1 MDKSL
6 SGLNVVILQY
16 DGSYQSNPTMSAL
29 VASLENLNAKVTLV
43 SNGGGLFRSVHRE
56 NKVTIIRAPFFRR
69 AAMAFASKIFC
80 SSILTNIIIRFWR
93 LIPNDELS
101 DSTIIGVDRKGLIEG
116 SFLSEKYGWKF
127 IYISF
132 EIMFEAETSARF
144 KRLERNLR
152 KTPDLIVVQDRKRWS
167 LLSEENYLSGPCT
180 FLPVAYRK
188 KLGSSRFEQEKNDQS
203 GIGKLVVIGS
213 LEDWTMAPEL
223 ARVTSNGEKISV
235 EFHSKNKNRFGL
247 DIQNLIAD
255 SQNISLSD
263 EFLGDFE
270 ALDEY
275 LEKFDMGVAFYKPIF
290 SEPFWGFSRQNEY
303 LGANIENIGMASGKF
318 STYLRAGLPVIVN
331 YWSPEFNVI
340 NKTSKCI
347 YLCSSLEELPGL
359 VEFILENKP
368 TKKSVIRA
376 FNRWL
381 SFDKNSHELMDFLT
395 QE

>member
-1 MDKSL
+1 MDKPFSRL
-6 SGLNVVILQY
+6 SVVIFQY

-29 VASLENLNAKVTLV
+29 LASLENLNAKVTLV
-43 SNGGGLFRSVHRE
+43 CNGGGFFRSVYRE
-56 NKVTIIRAPFFRR
+56 NQVTIIRAPFFRR

-80 SSILTNIIIRFWR
+80 SLILTNIIIRFWR
-93 LIPNDELS
+93 LIPNDELGE
-101 DSTIIGVDRKGLIEG
+101 STIIGVDRKGLIEG
-116 SFLSEKYGWKF
+116 SFLSEKYGRKF
-127 IYISF
+127 IFISF

-152 KTPDLIVVQDRKRWS
+152 KTPDLVVVQDHNRWS
-167 LLSEENYLSGPCT
+167 LLSDENYLFGPFT

-188 KLGSSRFEQEKNDQS
+188 KLGSSALKQEKLDQS
-203 GIGKLVVIGS
+203 NIGKLVMMGS

-223 ARVTSNGEKISV
+223 ARVTSNGKKFSL
-235 EFHSKNKNRFGL
+235 EFHSKNKNHFGL
-247 DIQNLIAD
+247 GMQNLIAS

-275 LEKFDMGVAFYKPIF
+275 LEKFDVGVAFYKPIF

-331 YWSPEFNVI
+331 YWSPEFDVI
-340 NKTSKCI
+340 NKISKCI
-347 YLCSSLEELPGL
+347 FLCSSPKELPGL

-368 TKKSVIRA
+368 TKDSVIKA
-376 FNRWL
+376 FNRCL
-381 SFDKNSHELMDFLT
+381 SFDENSHELMDFLV